1 MDGSGNLYGAGAGG
15 GPNNGSGT
23 VFEVSPNRD
32 GSWGYHMVHSFS
44 DWHKDGSSPN
54 GGLVFDMAGNLY
66 GTTAMGGTNDEGTVF
81 ELTPGSSGWTLSVL
95 YNFGNRPGDGSSP
108 VSGLAMDKLG
118 DLYGIA
124 GAVLFELAPV
134 SGSWTEN
141 VLYTFCGIPPCP
153 NGSVPWA
160 APILDGSDNLY
171 GTTEQGGYSN
181 CGVVYELK
189 HISGGDWKEHVLYRF
204 RCGSDG
210 ADPSGSLIFDSSG
223 NLYGTA
229 ASGCIGQGGC
239 SAVFKLT
246 RKPRGGW
253 TESVLH
259 KFVVEKDGII
269 PTGNIVFDKAGNL
282 YGITIAGGTGNCSG
296 GCGVIYKLT
305 PAAQGKW
312 KYSVLHR
319 FQGPDGVNPS
329 GGLIIDGKGH
339 LYGGTPQGGLYG
351 GGVVFQMTP

>member
-1 MDGSGNLYGAGAGG
+1 MDESGNLYGAAGGG
-15 GPNNGSGT
+15 GPNNAWGT
-23 VFEVSPNRD
+23 VFQLAPSRAGKWNYNLLHD
-32 GSWGYHMVHSFS
+32 FS
-44 DWHKDGSSPN
+44 DWHQDGGSPN
-54 GGLVFDMAGNLY
+54 GGLAFDQAGNLY
-66 GTTAMGGTNDEGTVF
+66 GTAGGGGTNDEGTIF
-81 ELTPGSSGWTLSVL
+81 ELTPGSGGWGLSVL
-95 YNFGNRPGDGSSP
+95 YDFGTRSGDGSSP
-108 VSGLAMDKLG
+108 RSGLAMDDFG

-124 GAVLFELAPV
+124 GAVLFQLVPGP
-134 SGSWTEN
+134 SGWTEN
-141 VLYTFCGIPPCP
+141 TLYTFCPPPCSS
-153 NGSVPWA
+153 GSVPWA
-160 APILDGSDNLY
+160 APILDKHRNLY

-246 RKPRGGW
+246 PKPGGGW

-305 PAAQGKW
+305 PSAHGKW

-319 FQGPDGVNPS
+319 FQGPDGVNPA
-329 GGLIIDGKGH
+329 GGLIIDSKGH